1 MLLPLL
7 LLATGAVAQ
16 EQPQLKVNYLNACR
30 PSDTDRKELD
40 QALQT
45 FSSVPHFSAE
55 FDITRGAQQAEHGLV
70 RYVRVRREFAAP
82 AVISSVQYSVSADA
96 KGTTETLIL
105 KPRDSKQIVQL
116 MIEHSVASGNPSAL
130 VAESTSAD
138 RVRLERY
145 GTTAVVLARCADVD
159 QSAFASE
166 FTTASTELQRY
177 KSAVQSSTPVQAD
190 LKWLDGGGAH
200 ALPPR
205 TRR

>member
-1 MLLPLL
+1 MLLFL
-7 LLATGAVAQ
+7 LLAAGALAQ
-16 EQPQLKVNYLNACR
+16 ESPQVKVNYLNACR
-30 PSDTDRKELD
+30 PSDADRKELD

-70 RYVRVRREFAAP
+70 RYLRVRREFASSA
-82 AVISSVQYSVSADA
+82 AVSSMQYSVSTDA

-116 MIEHSVASGNPSAL
+116 MVEHSVPSGEPSAL
-130 VAESTSAD
+130 LDESTSAD
-138 RVRLERY
+138 RIRLERY
-145 GTTAVVLARCADVD
+145 GTSAIVLARCADAD

-166 FTTASTELQRY
+166 FSTASSELQHY
-177 KSAVQSSTPVQAD
+177 KSALQASTPLRSD
-190 LKWLDGGGAH
+190 LKWLDGSGAH

-205 TRR
+205 TKH